1 VAGAGDGTSVTST
14 LWQGTRELPTVGWIR
29 MTWLEGAGRMAVP
42 AMRRLLIRL
51 AMAGLLAGSG
61 MHPSQGATG
70 LVSRD
75 VAVETKDGLLTAT
88 FSDRTDDAA
97 LAAAVP
103 ELIDRGVQAISLRG
117 APVQT
122 IAPLAGLN
130 DLRVLDL
137 RGTQVRDVTSLAGLA
152 RLQSLDLQFLRISDM
167 RPLAGLAGLRSLNLC
182 GTEVSDLTPLAH
194 LADLRELVLSVTRAK
209 NLTPM
214 IPLRQLTL
222 LDLGS
227 TRVNDVR
234 ALSGMTDL
242 RFLSLNGTAVADLRP
257 LQSMVKLQHLDLGGT
272 PVSNVA
278 PLAGLRNLRELDLES
293 TQVADVRPLAGL
305 TGLRRLSL
313 GGSRVSDLSPLGG
326 LPVAPLLGVE
336 PQQADGDA
344 VLFWNDQANRA
355 IQATKTD
362 PFMAAR
368 ALALESI
375 AVLDT
380 IQSLRGEPAFLV
392 RLPEPGDLPVDVAV
406 AAAAHAML
414 SHLFPVRQAAL
425 DAALAAEFAH
435 DPGGLPHRRA
445 IEFGRAVAAGVIAMR
460 DEDGWNA
467 TAATRVGT
475 DAGQW
480 RPTPPDFLPAL
491 DPQWADLMPFAM
503 TSPGQFRPAGPPAP
517 GSGAFRIAKAA
528 VAGLGAANSTLRTR
542 EQTEIAHYWSDAIG
556 TYASAGHWNAITASI
571 VGPMHL
577 GLTTEAAVFAE
588 LNVAIADAA
597 IAMAD
602 AKYTYWF
609 WRPVTAIRAGD
620 EGDAPV
626 PGWTP
631 LLETPNHPSYV
642 SGHSSFS
649 GAAAV
654 VLTKWFGVRPFTF
667 SSASLPGVVRSFSS
681 FEQAAQEA
689 AISRL
694 YGGIHFPFDNTDGLA
709 TGRAVGAWTLAVF
722 QRGADDRGPFIMVD
736 GPMAIGDR
744 GTHGVTGCVLD
755 NLSPVPAVMA
765 SLDDGPPVKVAV
777 DDHGLFA
784 LPSPLLGAAGRHKV
798 VLAAT
803 SMTGRSASVRL
814 EVVDRAVERSV
825 MLPETGK

>member
-209 NLTPM
+209 NLTPL

-278 PLAGLRNLRELDLES
+278 PLAGLRDLRELDLES

>member
-1 VAGAGDGTSVTST
+1 
-14 LWQGTRELPTVGWIR
+14 

-209 NLTPM
+209 NLTPL

-278 PLAGLRNLRELDLES
+278 PLAGLRDLRELDLES

>member
-1 VAGAGDGTSVTST
+1 MAGAGDGTSVTST

-209 NLTPM
+209 DLTPL